1 MCRPVL
7 NVLNMIGACLG
18 MSISI
23 QNGRKEKCYFLNHF
37 GGWPTLTTSIGVHI
51 VDKEN
56 NNKCACIK
64 QRQFN
69 HNKNSALEIKQKQYK
84 TCFRCHFQPS
94 TILFL
99 IGDNLNHIISFVHSD
114 KKTMYPYPRL
124 LEESIPALK
133 NGLRQRFVAV
143 VSDKSNTVSYHAP
156 LPPLFLTQTTNLHK
170 LSITLSFLNRIFL
183 IFQAIFSYL
192 ASVPTFA
199 AFLSLT
205 QTTTFLLK
213 YFLITFSSFS

>member
-1 MCRPVL
+1 
-7 NVLNMIGACLG
+7 

-23 QNGRKEKCYFLNHF
+23 KNGRKEKCYFLNHF

-64 QRQFN
+64 QRQFK
-69 HNKNSALEIKQKQYK
+69 HNKNNALKIKQKQFK
-84 TCFRCHFQPS
+84 TCFSCHFQPS

-114 KKTMYPYPRL
+114 KKNNVSVFAPVGGRYAC
-124 LEESIPALK
+124 LEKWTQAEVCGSGEWQVKHCVLSRP
-133 NGLRQRFVAV
+133 
-143 VSDKSNTVSYHAP
+143 P
-156 LPPLFLTQTTNLHK
+156 PPPLFPLTQTTNLHK
-170 LSITLSFLNRIFL
+170 LSITLSFLNHIFL
-183 IFQAIFSYL
+183 IFQAIFSCP
-192 ASVPTFA
+192 ASVPTYA
-199 AFLSLT
+199 PFLPLT